1 MYAGKGNRFIRC
13 RAWNN
18 SDDGWDFYETPYSI
32 YMYECW
38 SWGAGRKA
46 DHPSLPG
53 FQGNG
58 NGIKLGGNSSVGIHE
73 AWNCVTFN
81 NKDHG
86 FDENH
91 NKGGVK
97 LYNCLAFDCGTYDYF
112 FEECN
117 NASNFQFF
125 NNISLGRVDL
135 ECGASNYTASN
146 NVCANASDSKM
157 GWGANVVSGYSKDD
171 FVSLTE
177 EDAKA
182 PRAVDGS
189 MPTRFA
195 RLKSTSVFIDK
206 GVDKSLPADV
216 IAEFPFLEQ
225 PIYGNGRDLGPYEY
239 RPLVPTGAQLI
250 LTNSKTLSLEVAHGN
265 IQFTVPADGKATVDL
280 YSPQGTQVATVAN
293 LLVTAGGQYSIPVST
308 QLQRGV
314 YIARLSFNGES
325 KSVKFTVK

>member
-1 MYAGKGNRFIRC
+1 M
-13 RAWNN
+13 
-18 SDDGWDFYETPYSI
+18 
-32 YMYECW
+32 
-38 SWGAGRKA
+38 
-46 DHPSLPG
+46 G

-73 AWNCVTFN
+73 AWNCITFN

-239 RPLVPTGAQLI
+239 RPLCRRVPSSSLPTARPCRWRW
-250 LTNSKTLSLEVAHGN
+250 LT
-265 IQFTVPADGKATVDL
+265 ATSSSRFL
-280 YSPQGTQVATVAN
+280 PT
-293 LLVTAGGQYSIPVST
+293 
-308 QLQRGV
+308 
-314 YIARLSFNGES
+314 ARLLLTSILHKERRWQRLP
-325 KSVKFTVK
+325 TCW

>member
-1 MYAGKGNRFIRC
+1 
-13 RAWNN
+13 
-18 SDDGWDFYETPYSI
+18 
-32 YMYECW
+32 
-38 SWGAGRKA
+38 
-46 DHPSLPG
+46 
-53 FQGNG
+53 
-58 NGIKLGGNSSVGIHE
+58 
-73 AWNCVTFN
+73 
-81 NKDHG
+81 
-86 FDENH
+86 
-91 NKGGVK
+91 
-97 LYNCLAFDCGTYDYF
+97 
-112 FEECN
+112 
-117 NASNFQFF
+117 
-125 NNISLGRVDL
+125 
-135 ECGASNYTASN
+135 
-146 NVCANASDSKM
+146 
-157 GWGANVVSGYSKDD
+157 
-171 FVSLTE
+171 
-177 EDAKA
+177 
-182 PRAVDGS
+182 